1 MPEGRSD
8 TGMNRKILV
17 VGVAAA
23 VALVVGLAAMRD
35 VWLPQGAVA
44 QAPKG
49 KGKGKGA
56 AAVAVEV
63 AEAARK
69 KVPVRVDLLGNVTPI
84 ASVAVKPRID
94 SEIIEVHFDD
104 GAIVRKGDMLFTLDH
119 RAIDAQIRQTQGILN
134 GAKAQLEQA
143 SRDVERYEA
152 LVAKNATTMVTL
164 NNAKTQVNVFTAA
177 VESSTAQLE
186 LLRVQH
192 SYTFIRAPIT
202 GRVSMANVKV
212 GNYARQADT
221 IPLATIIQVAPVYV
235 TFPLPQRNL
244 PELRQAITNET
255 ATIEAVVPGD
265 GRKATGQV
273 TMIEN
278 TVDGATGTVLV
289 RATMPNTDQLLW
301 PGTLVQ
307 VRLIFREENAV
318 VVPSTAIQVAQSG
331 PFVFVVKNGLVA
343 VQPVKV
349 ARVLETETAI
359 ESGLEGNET
368 VVVEGHLRLTNG
380 SRVAP
385 RPANTGS

>member
-1 MPEGRSD
+1 
-8 TGMNRKILV
+8 MNRKILV

-56 AAVAVEV
+56 AAIAVEV

-69 KVPVRVDLLGNVTPI
+69 KIPVRVDLLGNVTPI

-221 IPLATIIQVAPVYV
+221 VPLATIIQVAPVYV

-307 VRLIFREENAV
+307 VRLIFREEDAV

-331 PFVFVVKNGLVA
+331 PFVFVVKNGVVA

-385 RPANTGS
+385 RAANTGS